1 MQFSSHNIHHTP
13 NRPKKKKK
21 KENFFNP
28 GYTSLIIRPIIIVYT
43 VYGIFYFIV
52 TAETPRETT
61 WLVWRVTAV
70 ARSTVVWR
78 SRRAE
83 LNFHSAYY
91 SVSLFP
97 RFSLDVMSNEYFVV
111 NLTAGSNSD

>member
-1 MQFSSHNIHHTP
+1 MASDWYSVQSNYAI
-13 NRPKKKKK
+13 
-21 KENFFNP
+21 
-28 GYTSLIIRPIIIVYT
+28 
-43 VYGIFYFIV
+43 IV

-83 LNFHSAYY
+83 LNFHSTYY

>member
-70 ARSTVVWR
+70 ARSTVLWR
-78 SRRAE
+78 SRRAAAE
-83 LNFHSAYY
+83 
-91 SVSLFP
+91 
-97 RFSLDVMSNEYFVV
+97 FSLYI
-111 NLTAGSNSD
+111 